1 MTLEEVATQMRA
13 RVAAKGGIKG
23 KTIKFNFGDDGC
35 VRIVG
40 SSDPASVDNDNG
52 AADCTVNVAKADF
65 LDMSSGK
72 LNSMNAF
79 MAGRLKVEGDMS
91 LAMQLGTLLS

>member
-1 MTLEEVATQMRA
+1 MTLEEITTQMRA

-23 KTIKFNFGDDGC
+23 KTIKFNFGEDGC

-40 SSDPASVDNDNG
+40 SSDPATVDNDNG
-52 AADCTVNVAKADF
+52 AADCNVNVAKTDF
-65 LDMSSGK
+65 LDISAGK

-79 MAGRLKVEGDMS
+79 MTGKLKVEGDMG
-91 LAMQLGTLLS
+91 LAMQLGTLLG

>member
-1 MTLEEVATQMRA
+1 MTLEEITTQMRA

-23 KTIKFNFGDDGC
+23 KTIKFNFGEDGC

-40 SSDPASVDNDNG
+40 SSDTATVDNDNG
-52 AADCTVNVAKADF
+52 AADCTVNVAKTDF
-65 LDMSSGK
+65 LDISAGK

-79 MAGRLKVEGDMS
+79 MTGKLKVEGDMG
-91 LAMQLGTLLS
+91 LAMQLGTLLG

>member
-1 MTLEEVATQMRA
+1 MTLEEITTQMRA

-40 SSDPASVDNDNG
+40 SSDPATVDNDNG

-65 LDMSSGK
+65 LDISTGK

-79 MAGRLKVEGDMS
+79 MAGKLKVEGDMG
-91 LAMQLGTLLS
+91 LAMQLGTLLG

>member
-1 MTLEEVATQMRA
+1 MTLEEITTQMRA

-23 KTIKFNFGDDGC
+23 KTIKFNFGEDGC

-40 SSDPASVDNDNG
+40 SSDPATVDNDNG

-65 LDMSSGK
+65 LDISTGK

-79 MAGRLKVEGDMS
+79 MAGKLKVEGDMG
-91 LAMQLGTLLS
+91 LAMQLGTLLG